1 MTDSSRIDSSG
12 TPAKARGSWRINKP
26 RRRRAR
32 HSQRVTES
40 NSQAAQAGDAHGD
53 DSRADALGEPD
64 SESDNA
70 FEKIMQR
77 KEIREVA
84 TQLVHG
90 KMEGYWTVVANLC
103 ALLQMAWRKAPF
115 LFPLMKEALGPNRA
129 LITLIRKGPHADII
143 PQSVLPWPC
152 CDDEQPGSPAA
163 PARLSSPSPAVPSPD
178 APIVQPQT
186 ADGPS
191 SATPAAPSTLTAQH
205 QSPAVQSTQAAS
217 EWTATAAV
225 GGGHPLQQTA
235 QPPQSQA
242 SNPSPP
248 APRSGIPDHPP
259 AGQLGVPNTVAQPPT
274 YSGSVAYQPPTAGL
288 TTAPAPGPAG
298 PAGPPAR
305 PPVPMPTASQV
316 PQAPLWTTDA
326 VPHIA
331 SVQPPSAPGVAP
343 GPYPGQSVSH
353 GVAAGTPHSSQPQV
367 NQSMHPTALA
377 YGSLH
382 PQVTGHLPSGQLYVG
397 PAGQV
402 VQAGHAF
409 QTGQAGQVLQTGQT
423 GQVVQTGQ
431 AIQAGQAVQAG
442 QTVQTV
448 QAGPTAQTAHTVQAV
463 QAGLGAP
470 PQPSFP
476 MAHGQP
482 AAAVPNSGGL
492 LTAAQ
497 PVQHWTPGVAG
508 LPQAATQT
516 VPPTQPVNAALS
528 AQPADPCQGTLV
540 HPGQPQASTQP
551 STGHPPVEPSQQTP
565 WPPQQQNDSAMDSDP
580 YGLSLLDSWSLFK

>member
-1 MTDSSRIDSSG
+1 MTDSSGIDSSG
-12 TPAKARGSWRINKP
+12 TPATARGSWRINKP

-77 KEIREVA
+77 KEIREVVSY
-84 TQLVHG
+84 TIGSREDGGVLDSRGQ
-90 KMEGYWTVVANLC
+90 
-103 ALLQMAWRKAPF
+103 P
-115 LFPLMKEALGPNRA
+115 EALGPNRA

-152 CDDEQPGSPAA
+152 CDDEQPGSPAG

-186 ADGPS
+186 ANGPS
-191 SATPAAPSTLTAQH
+191 SATPAAPSMLTAHH
-205 QSPAVQSTQAAS
+205 QPPAVQSTQAAAS
-217 EWTATAAV
+217 EWTAAAAV

-259 AGQLGVPNTVAQPPT
+259 AGQLGVPPNTVAQPQT
-274 YSGSVAYQPPTAGL
+274 CSGSVTYQPPPTAGL

-305 PPVPMPTASQV
+305 PPAPMPTASQP
-316 PQAPLWTTDA
+316 PQAPLWTADA
-326 VPHIA
+326 VPHIT
-331 SVQPPSAPGVAP
+331 SVQPPSAPGVVP
-343 GPYPGQSVSH
+343 GSYPGQSVSH
-353 GVAAGTPHSSQPQV
+353 GVAAGMPHPSQPQV

-382 PQVTGHLPSGQLYVG
+382 PQVTCHLPSGQLYVG

-409 QTGQAGQVLQTGQT
+409 QTGQAGQALQTGQT

-431 AIQAGQAVQAG
+431 AIQAGQA
-442 QTVQTV
+442 V

-508 LPQAATQT
+508 LPQATTQT

-528 AQPADPCQGTLV
+528 AQPTDPCQGTLV